1 LLEHNTTV
9 NRNALIRKNFFKL
22 AKLSP

>member
-9 NRNALIRKNFFKL
+9 NRNALIRKIFFKL
-22 AKLSP
+22 AQLTP